1 MADENDVL
9 TDLTADPAAGANGAD
24 NRPTVGVLNQYVKD
38 LSVENPNA
46 PAAYQ
51 WSEQPRID
59 VQVNIAANKITAEVH
74 EVELKM
80 TVRADADQGAMYI
93 VELAYC
99 GLVGIR
105 NVPEEHAHAFLFAE
119 TPRLLFP
126 FARGII
132 AEAVRDLGYPPLM
145 LDPMDFGTLYQQQ
158 LQARAAQQ
166 AQGTPAPT
174 GNA

>member
-9 TDLTADPAAGANGAD
+9 TDLNADPAAGSNGAD
-24 NRPTVGVLNQYVKD
+24 NRPTFGVLNQYVKD

-46 PAAYQ
+46 PTSYQ
-51 WSEQPRID
+51 WQEQPRVDI
-59 VQVNIAANKITAEVH
+59 QVNIASKAITDEVH

-80 TVRADADQGAMYI
+80 TARADAEQGAMYI

-105 NVPEEHAHAFLFAE
+105 NVPDEHAHAFLFAE

-126 FARGII
+126 YARSII
-132 AEAVRDLGYPPLM
+132 SSAVTEAGFPPLM
-145 LDPMDFGTLYQQQ
+145 LEPMDFGALYQQQ
-158 LQARAAQQ
+158 LEARAAQQ
-166 AQGTPAPT
+166 NEGAPAPT